1 MPPPEGKPAKG
12 KLPKGKPAGRE
23 TGKPK
28 KPPRRSLRTRLL
40 AAALVLVLA
49 ALVVAGLAIGVILH
63 RFVRGQIEGHLDAQI
78 VALRAGLEA
87 GLLGQNRDAPP
98 FDRDGPGWAWEVQR
112 GSETFRSGSL
122 RGGDIAVSEPG
133 PDDEP
138 DRPHPADGTGPH
150 GERLI
155 LRVLRVPGTPPATIV
170 AAAPRAALFGPLREA
185 LASLALALGILGLC
199 LIAGLAVQVRLGLAP
214 LRRLRADLA
223 EVRAGRRERVAEEQ
237 PAEIK
242 PLVAELNALLD
253 QNAQNLERARGH
265 VANLAHALKTPLAT
279 LSMALAEPA
288 RDPGGALRLQ
298 VDAMDRRVR
307 HHLRRARAAAL
318 AGSARGRTPLAPQV
332 SDLRDALVRLHAE
345 KGVAIDLAVPDDL
358 SVPCEGQDLDEML
371 GNLVDNA
378 CRWCRTRVRV
388 AAVNQADG
396 VRIRV
401 EDDGPGLDPQEAA
414 AVMARGRR
422 LDEGV
427 PGHGFGLPITLELAE
442 LYGGGLTLGRSE
454 LGGLR
459 AELMLP
465 A

>member
-1 MPPPEGKPAKG
+1 MPPPKKG
-12 KLPKGKPAGRE
+12 P
-23 TGKPK
+23 
-28 KPPRRSLRTRLL
+28 PPRRSLRTRLL
-40 AAALVLVLA
+40 AAALALVLA

-87 GLLGQNRDAPP
+87 GLLSQNRDAPP
-98 FDRDGPGWAWEVQR
+98 FDRDGPGWAWEVRR
-112 GSETFRSGSL
+112 GAETYGSGSL
-122 RGGDIAVSEPG
+122 RGGHITVTDPG
-133 PDDEP
+133 PDDAA
-138 DRPHPADGTGPH
+138 DHPHPADGTGPR

-155 LRVLRVPGTPPATIV
+155 LRILDVPGTPPATII
-170 AAAPRAALFGPLREA
+170 AAAPRAALYGPLREA
-185 LASLALALGILGLC
+185 LTSLALALGVLGLC
-199 LIAGLAVQVRLGLAP
+199 LIAGLALQVRLGLAP

-223 EVRAGRRERVAEEQ
+223 AVRAGRRERVPEEQ

-242 PLVAELNALLD
+242 PLVSELNALLD

-279 LSMALAEPA
+279 LSMALADRA
-288 RDPGGALRLQ
+288 RDPDGALRLQ
-298 VDAMDRRVR
+298 VDDMDRRVR

-318 AGSARGRTPLAPQV
+318 SGSARGRTPLAPRV
-332 SDLRDALVRLHAE
+332 SDLRDALVRLYAE
-345 KGVAIDLAVPDDL
+345 KGVVIDLAVPDAL

-378 CRWCRTRVRV
+378 CRWCRSRVRV
-388 AAVNQADG
+388 VAVSEAG
-396 VRIRV
+396 GIVVRV
-401 EDDGPGLDPQEAA
+401 EDNGPGLDGAAAA
-414 AVMARGRR
+414 AVMERGRR

-454 LGGLR
+454 LGGLK
-459 AELMLP
+459 AELTLP